1 VYDHTS
7 DTMLC
12 DTNIELET
20 TPVTSDCPYCVYE
33 WEIAATVVAEE
44 GTACTDDLY
53 NIRHTFLDTEDAWSQ
68 MYVGFADAA
77 FNGYEDLLFIG
88 YGSPT
93 GTSWESVGFDG
104 SAFNGNLDFVSFVED
119 GNGLNW
125 DMSRIAYEEGWAGDE
140 CGGVGDAT
148 TPPRGDYIETSD
160 AVCSLNEHYDL
171 WEATLVAGDL
181 IHISVDTTSSTT
193 AFDPW
198 VTLIGSDSCQVGN
211 SNSSFDCTFAPE
223 WGATCPAIEVEV
235 PTDGIYTIIVG
246 AYASCTGV
254 NGEYE
259 LRVDAAVDPSLTL
272 VGDGLDKPPAVT
284 VRSIGNVPSSP

>member
-1 VYDHTS
+1 
-7 DTMLC
+7 
-12 DTNIELET
+12 
-20 TPVTSDCPYCVYE
+20 VYE

-93 GTSWESVGFDG
+93 DTSWESVGFDG

-119 GNGLNW
+119 GDGLNW
-125 DMSRIAYEEGWAGDE
+125 DMSRIAYEEGWEGDE
-140 CGGVGDAT
+140 CVGVGDAT

-160 AVCSLNEHYDL
+160 AVCSFNEHYDL
-171 WEATLVAGDL
+171 WEATLVAGDP
-181 IHISVDTTSSTT
+181 IHISVDTISFMT

-198 VTLIGSDSCQVGN
+198 VTLIGPDNCQVGK
-211 SNSSFDCTFAPE
+211 SHSSFDCSSAPLDS
-223 WGATCPAIEVEV
+223 WSTCPAIEVEV

-246 AYASCTGV
+246 ALDSCTGV
-254 NGEYE
+254 KGEYE